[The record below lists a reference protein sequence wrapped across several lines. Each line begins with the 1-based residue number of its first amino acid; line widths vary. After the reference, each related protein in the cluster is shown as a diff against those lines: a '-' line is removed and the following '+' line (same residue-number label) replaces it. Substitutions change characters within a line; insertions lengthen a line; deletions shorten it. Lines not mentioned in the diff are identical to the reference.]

1 MRSKYINNI
10 GRVKQRFKKKKKIF
24 SSSILIYI
32 LVEMSDKVKYELE
45 FPIQASPNMLYQ
57 YISSASNLSEWF
69 ADNVNSRGKIFSFF
83 WDGVEEKAEL
93 LSSKNNTY
101 VKFKWLEN
109 NDDSF
114 FEIKITVDEITKD
127 VSLIIIDFADNDEV
141 EEAKMLWE
149 SQISDLKSVI
159 GSS

>member
-69 ADNVNSRGKIFSFF
+69 ADNVNSRGKVFSFF

-93 LSSKNNTY
+93 ISSKNNTY

-109 NDDSF
+109 DDDCF